1 MNQEYGFI
9 LLLIIAAILI
19 AYLFDRNRKLTYKLN
34 GRLAGSHSLQNLLI
48 SGLYLN
54 HPEER
59 SSFLK
64 TITELIQYSFTSQN
78 KLVVNFEEEFQKI
91 NLLVE
96 LFKIKNTIQI
106 EVALEFEDLQDNEKE
121 KLKISPFILITLIE
135 NALLYGELKNGDII
149 RIAIEKYDSKL
160 YSIRINGFILPESK
174 QISTPTPGHG
184 IDFVKRRLKF
194 LHEQFH
200 TSLPDKFHI
209 FIDPTTHSLCLILPL
224 LKSY

>member
-64 TITELIQYSFTSQN
+64 AITELIQYSFTSQN

-106 EVALEFEDLQDNEKE
+106 EVALEFEDLQDIEKE

-135 NALLYGELKNGDII
+135 NALLYGQLKNGDII

-160 YSIRINGFILPESK
+160 YSIRITGFILPESK

-184 IDFVKRRLKF
+184 IDFVKRRLTY

>member
-96 LFKIKNTIQI
+96 
-106 EVALEFEDLQDNEKE
+106 LEFEDLQDNEKE

-200 TSLPDKFHI
+200 TSLPDKSHI